1 VDIAVLGATG
11 RIGRRI
17 VGEAA
22 GRGHTVIAV
31 VRNDSSFDASSLRAW
46 RRRPSGPGTA
56 DDPDDGGPSRPVT
69 IERADVFDAT
79 SVAAA
84 LGDASVVISAV
95 GHAAPSGDQTF
106 YVRAAESLVTALR
119 SRGALRSFGTHDIR
133 LLVVGGFGS
142 LRMAS
147 GRQLANANIYP
158 DDARAE
164 ILGQRDA
171 LTYFRTVDDVEW
183 TYISPPPGGIRSG
196 TRTGLYRAAR
206 NTVIGEPSDSRIT
219 FEDFAVAVI
228 DEAER
233 ADHPHACIAIA
244 H

>member
-1 VDIAVLGATG
+1 VFGATG

-22 GRGHTVIAV
+22 GRGHAVIAV
-31 VRNDSSFDASSLRAW
+31 VRNESSFDASSLRAW
-46 RRRPSGPGTA
+46 RRRPSGLRTA
-56 DDPDDGGPSRPVT
+56 DDPDDGGPTRPVT

-84 LGDASVVISAV
+84 LGDASVVVSAV
-95 GHAAPSGDQTF
+95 GHAARSSDKTF
-106 YVRAAESLVTALR
+106 YVRAAESLVSALR
-119 SRGALRSFGTHDIR
+119 SRGALRSFGTHDVR

-142 LRMAS
+142 LRTAS
-147 GRQLANANIYP
+147 GRQLAEANIYP
-158 DDARAE
+158 DEARAE

-171 LTYFRTVDDVEW
+171 LAYYRTVDDVRW
-183 TYISPPPGGIRSG
+183 TYISPPPGGISSG
-196 TRTGLYRAAR
+196 TRTGLYRSAH
-206 NTVIGEPSDSRIT
+206 NTVIGEPRDSRIT

-233 ADHPHACIAIA
+233 GDHLYACLAIA